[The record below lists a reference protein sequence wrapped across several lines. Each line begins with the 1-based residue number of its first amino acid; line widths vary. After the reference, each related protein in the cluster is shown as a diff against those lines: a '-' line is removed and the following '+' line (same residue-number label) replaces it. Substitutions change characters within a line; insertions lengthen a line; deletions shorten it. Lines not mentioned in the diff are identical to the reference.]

1 MSQPSLE
8 EMTSTLVIEMEA
20 IGAPLGIAI
29 LGLSLLLFLQG
40 HRKLPL
46 VSFIIGASIGYY
58 LSPQVTPLVDE
69 FGISL
74 TPTQV
79 TVIVCI
85 FIGMVLSALVRFS
98 TRLLTSAFIFVTF
111 STGIQTLSNY
121 GFDVERSNLWSGIA
135 ALAAFFLTMGINRL
149 LPMIVS
155 AIFAAYGCLLATL
168 LLTGNPLSTFEPVE
182 VKTFA
187 LMVPIFVFSIFLQR
201 IDVAKQEEKELAK
214 DDPDPEYIEAQQHFI
229 PL

>member
-29 LGLSLLLFLQG
+29 LGLSILLFLQG

-58 LSPQVTPLVDE
+58 LSPQVTPIVDE
-69 FGISL
+69 LGISL

-85 FIGMVLSALVRFS
+85 FIGMTLSALVRFS

-121 GFDVERSNLWSGIA
+121 GFDVERSNVWSGIA

-187 LMVPIFVFSIFLQR
+187 LMTPIFVFSIFLQR

-214 DDPDPEYIEAQQHFI
+214 DDLDPEYVEAQQHFI

>member
-1 MSQPSLE
+1 MSQPSLQ
-8 EMTSTLVIEMEA
+8 EMTSNLAVKMEEL
-20 IGAPLGIAI
+20 GAPLGMAI
-29 LGLSLLLFLQG
+29 LGLSILLFLQG
-40 HRKLPL
+40 HRRLPL

-58 LSPQVTPLVDE
+58 LSPQVTPLVEE
-69 FGISL
+69 FGLSL
-74 TPTQV
+74 TATQV
-79 TVIVCI
+79 TGIVC
-85 FIGMVLSALVRFS
+85 FLVGMVLSALVRFS
-98 TRLLTSAFIFVTF
+98 TRMLTSAFIFVTF

-121 GFDVERSNLWSGIA
+121 GFDIERSNLWSGLA

-187 LMVPIFVFSIFLQR
+187 LMTPIFVFSLFLQR
-201 IDVAKQEEKELAK
+201 IDVGKLKEKEQAK
-214 DDPDPEYIEAQQHFI
+214 YYPYPEYVEAQQHFI

>member
-29 LGLSLLLFLQG
+29 LGLSILLFLQG

-58 LSPQVTPLVDE
+58 LSPQVTPIVDE
-69 FGISL
+69 LGMSL

-85 FIGMVLSALVRFS
+85 FIGMALSALVRFS

-121 GFDVERSNLWSGIA
+121 GFDVERSNVWSGIA

-187 LMVPIFVFSIFLQR
+187 LMAPIFVFSIFLQR

>member
-29 LGLSLLLFLQG
+29 LGLSILLFLQG
-40 HRKLPL
+40 HRRLPL
-46 VSFIIGASIGYY
+46 VSFIIGVSIGYY

-79 TVIVCI
+79 TAIVCI
-85 FIGMVLSALVRFS
+85 FIGMALSALVRFS

-121 GFDVERSNLWSGIA
+121 GFDVERSNVWSGIA
-135 ALAAFFLTMGINRL
+135 ALAAFFLTMGINRI

-187 LMVPIFVFSIFLQR
+187 LMAPIFVFSIFLQR